1 MIQPSS
7 ECVCQ
12 HAAPVAMAEIEQM
25 AALCMKDLDD
35 DDIDDNDL
43 NDEDLLVTKFNT
55 IGLNSLIYL
64 TDCRKCLIL
73 LILYIGRTK

>member
-1 MIQPSS
+1 
-7 ECVCQ
+7 
-12 HAAPVAMAEIEQM
+12 MAEIEQM

-55 IGLNSLIYL
+55 ISLHPLIYL

-73 LILYIGRTK
+73 LILYIYIGRTK